1 MPATTAV
8 PPRRRLKVFV
18 QGQIVIPDWVDDL
31 DSYCRWRLSGDAPEC
46 GEMAFLDSGIWVD
59 LSREEFLTHNQV
71 KAVFDFAIM
80 SVVQPALSGR
90 YVPDGNRSTAV
101 GMLAPAGFL
110 HQFRA
115 ARPEV
120 GLESTCRQITGLRCP
135 DFLVPAAWPRLGP
148 IPPARLGRAA

>member
-1 MPATTAV
+1 MAEANKLGVSYWSLVEPAWKS
-8 PPRRRLKVFV
+8 LN
-18 QGQIVIPDWVDDL
+18 GSW
-31 DSYCRWRLSGDAPEC
+31 DAGP
-46 GEMAFLDSGIWVD
+46 
-59 LSREEFLTHNQV
+59 T
-71 KAVFDFAIM
+71 
-80 SVVQPALSGR
+80 
-90 YVPDGNRSTAV
+90 
-101 GMLAPAGFL
+101 GFL